1 MIYTF
6 KNNDTGEVFEKH
18 MRMAEKEPY
27 LEANPHLSSVIT
39 AANIS
44 YSGHRST
51 ISQTDDTFN
60 DVMKGI
66 KKASG
71 SGCTIETK

>member
-6 KNNDTGEVFEKH
+6 KNNDTGEVFEKT
-18 MRMAEKEPY
+18 MKMAEKEPY
-27 LEANPHLSSVIT
+27 LKANPHLSSVIT
-39 AANIS
+39 AIPMS
-44 YSGHRST
+44 YGFHKST

>member
-27 LEANPHLSSVIT
+27 LDENPHLSLVIT
-39 AANIS
+39 AVPMS
-44 YSGHRST
+44 YSGTGSIT
-51 ISQTDDTFN
+51 SKTSDGFN
-60 DVMKGI
+60 DVLKRI
-66 KKASG
+66 KAGSG
-71 SGCTIETK
+71 EGCTIDTK